1 MPQLLHSLTGL
12 SVVNTMARMMP
23 VTLLEPGAQKN
34 QRILCYFSTQGHLMI
49 QNGCWTSMRKSWD
62 LLQLSQLSLS
72 SLLGSILVTFYMINM
87 CSAVLGCV
95 QLCDPTDCSL
105 LDSSVHG
112 DSPGKNTGAG
122 CRALRELSRLFRA
135 APCLTPQ
142 SSLGRHS
149 VPASPSS
156 RQHPSSPVI
165 FLKYPPTQHS

>member
-1 MPQLLHSLTGL
+1 MLLLHSG
-12 SVVNTMARMMP
+12 SSHDP
-23 VTLLEPGAQKN
+23 KWLLDFHEQKL
-34 QRILCYFSTQGHLMI
+34 R
-49 QNGCWTSMRKSWD
+49 D

-122 CRALRELSRLFRA
+122 CHALRELSRLF
-135 APCLTPQ
+135 
-142 SSLGRHS
+142 
-149 VPASPSS
+149 
-156 RQHPSSPVI
+156 
-165 FLKYPPTQHS
+165 